1 ILQLDQVLI
10 ASANEK
16 HLAAFKELPDFA
28 SFKGRIELVRV
39 PYLRRYTVEKQIY
52 DAQVTTATVGKHV
65 APHATEVAAIW
76 AVLTRL
82 KKPIAERY
90 APDGKELVDQLTP
103 VEKMHLYDE
112 GTPPDRFSLTQAKE
126 LRKVLRDIYDESDA

>member
-1 ILQLDQVLI
+1 LEAFKYLLGASETAEVPMEHFILQLDEVLI

-39 PYLRRYTVEKQIY
+39 PYLRRYKVEQQIY
-52 DAQVTTATVGKHV
+52 DTQVTATSVGKHM
-65 APHATEVAAIW
+65 APHATEIAAMW

-82 KKPIAERY
+82 KKPIPDRY
-90 APDGKELVDQLTP
+90 QGEMRELVDRLTP
-103 VEKMHLYDE
+103 LEKL
-112 GTPPDRFSLTQAKE
+112 
-126 LRKVLRDIYDESDA
+126 